1 MPRNWR
7 HRGVRR
13 RSPRLPEDRAVP
25 VACVQFVTTLGGQ
38 ELAVMSRADYER
50 LAAAAELD
58 VVEGVVVAPAIAETL
73 ETS

>member
-1 MPRNWR
+1 
-7 HRGVRR
+7 
-13 RSPRLPEDRAVP
+13 
-25 VACVQFVTTLGGQ
+25 VQFVTTLGGQ

-58 VVEGVVVAPAIAETL
+58 VVEGVVVTPAIAETL